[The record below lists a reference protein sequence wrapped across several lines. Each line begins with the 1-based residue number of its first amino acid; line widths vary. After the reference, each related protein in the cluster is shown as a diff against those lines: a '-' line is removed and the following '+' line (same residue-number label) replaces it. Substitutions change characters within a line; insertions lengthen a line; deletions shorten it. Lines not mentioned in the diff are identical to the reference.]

1 MKIRNG
7 YGETKESHTVLLLC
21 SIIANFTL
29 NKAYRHVSVCVCVPD
44 RWRHTLYRKIKKA
57 LKYNALQGHMLPL
70 VKILCAWERERKQKG
85 EKKDIFELLCYQPLS
100 DYLSISLNSFYSSSC
115 LSTSPFPF
123 IFSLS
128 LSHKNIPKL
137 SLSPGVRMRV
147 GHRGDLRALL
157 PLSAR
162 CVCLTESVCK
172 KEGEW
177 KENSNYSF
185 RGDH

>member
-1 MKIRNG
+1 M
-7 YGETKESHTVLLLC
+7 
-21 SIIANFTL
+21 
-29 NKAYRHVSVCVCVPD
+29 CVPD
-44 RWRHTLYRKIKKA
+44 RWCLTPYRRIKIA
-57 LKYNALQGHMLPL
+57 LKYNSLQGHMLPL
-70 VKILCAWERERKQKG
+70 VKILWAWDRERKQRREKG
-85 EKKDIFELLCYQPLS
+85 HFWVAMLPTCLSLSLS
-100 DYLSISLNSFYSSSC
+100 DYLSISLYSFFSFSC

-128 LSHKNIPKL
+128 LSHKDTLKL

-157 PLSAR
+157 PLSVR

-172 KEGEW
+172 KGGVW